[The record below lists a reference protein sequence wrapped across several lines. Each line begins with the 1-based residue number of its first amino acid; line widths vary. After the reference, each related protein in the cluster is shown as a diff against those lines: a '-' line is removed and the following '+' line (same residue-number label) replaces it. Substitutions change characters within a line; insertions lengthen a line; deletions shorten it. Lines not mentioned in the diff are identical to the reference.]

1 VSSRLTLGARVA
13 RKNRGAVRV
22 TLCEV
27 ISSGAQPLEW
37 RQFGV
42 LHLPERLWRLLERAL
57 HYGLPLAGHGL
68 VLAGSYYE
76 KERATDRVSTGES
89 AVVDALPHRP

>member
-1 VSSRLTLGARVA
+1 VSSRVTLGARVA

-27 ISSGAQPLEW
+27 ISKGAQSLEW

-42 LHLPERLWRLLERAL
+42 LHLPERLWTLLERAL

-76 KERATDRVSTGES
+76 RGSTTT
-89 AVVDALPHRP
+89 R